1 MPHTLKQC
9 WRQGV
14 CRCALLCGACAA
26 SEIAPRRAPGAA
38 GRVVADLAR
47 ALRPDQSRR
56 ELWHR
61 VSTGALLMGWRG
73 RKRIYKGK
81 RGQRVC
87 SLFSFF
93 LSLRAAWLCAQPSH
107 AWDSDVGGRDRQR
120 HRGGWD
126 VLTWLERAVSRPD
139 WPPMPRRVIGLR
151 EWCSNPRG
159 HCVKVVVAV
168 ASWTWSLH
176 SGPA

>member
-73 RKRIYKGK
+73 QEKNLERTHRDAKGSV
-81 RGQRVC
+81 GQR
-87 SLFSFF
+87 LGLPIFF
-93 LSLRAAWLCAQPSH
+93 LSFFKGSVALRA
-107 AWDSDVGGRDRQR
+107 
-120 HRGGWD
+120 
-126 VLTWLERAVSRPD
+126 T
-139 WPPMPRRVIGLR
+139 
-151 EWCSNPRG
+151 
-159 HCVKVVVAV
+159 
-168 ASWTWSLH
+168 
-176 SGPA
+176 

>member
-61 VSTGALLMGWRG
+61 VSTGALLMGWAWP
-73 RKRIYKGK
+73 GK
-81 RGQRVC
+81 EFRTVLTGMQ
-87 SLFSFF
+87 
-93 LSLRAAWLCAQPSH
+93 RAA
-107 AWDSDVGGRDRQR
+107 
-120 HRGGWD
+120 
-126 VLTWLERAVSRPD
+126 
-139 WPPMPRRVIGLR
+139 
-151 EWCSNPRG
+151 
-159 HCVKVVVAV
+159 
-168 ASWTWSLH
+168 
-176 SGPA
+176 